1 MNPEIDIQHVQGKIH
16 VIRGQ
21 RVMLDMDLAML
32 YQVETKQLKRAVK
45 RNHARFPLDFVFEI
59 SQGEW
64 ENLRYQIGTSSWGG
78 VRFLPF
84 AFTEQGVGRLSSVLR
99 SERAIQM
106 NIAIMR
112 AFIAIRRLAM
122 QHEEILQQLAE
133 LTNRVGSHDQQLASI
148 YVAIENLL
156 DDKADQQSWANR
168 ERIGFRKPG

>member
-1 MNPEIDIQHVQGKIH
+1 
-16 VIRGQ
+16 
-21 RVMLDMDLAML
+21 
-32 YQVETKQLKRAVK
+32 
-45 RNHARFPLDFVFEI
+45 
-59 SQGEW
+59 
-64 ENLRYQIGTSSWGG
+64 
-78 VRFLPF
+78 
-84 AFTEQGVGRLSSVLR
+84 
-99 SERAIQM
+99 M